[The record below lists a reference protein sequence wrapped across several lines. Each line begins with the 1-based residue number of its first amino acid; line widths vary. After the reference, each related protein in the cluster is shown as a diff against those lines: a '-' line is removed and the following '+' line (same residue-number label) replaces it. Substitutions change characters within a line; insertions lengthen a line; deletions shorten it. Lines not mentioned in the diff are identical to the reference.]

1 MKKLFPLSP
10 VLSVSFRSC
19 PFMGLVASIFL
30 CGCTATQ
37 VRWDASKMRKD
48 VMLYYND
55 EIMDNLIRAKYHL
68 PFVHVDIQ
76 SLTSQGA
83 SQISGTIGGG
93 ETRTH
98 NNSPVGVLA
107 NVLNTVTRP
116 FVYSVTPQQSETLT
130 ITAAPALGGQ
140 TVAEASPTPL
150 PELEITRTT
159 ETKKG
164 EETTE
169 VTTEKT
175 LKPAPKPSTVTIY
188 DLYEHFATS
197 YVSGPDIRPPERPY
211 VPGTLKRWGDRYYYY
226 IDDSYRWK
234 YYDFCR
240 KLFTKGQ
247 ATSLERQVEAARADV
262 EAVKSQLATPE
273 APR

>member
-1 MKKLFPLSP
+1 MYLCVGI
-10 VLSVSFRSC
+10 VL
-19 PFMGLVASIFL
+19 LT
-30 CGCTATQ
+30 GCTATQ

-48 VMLYYND
+48 VMVYYND

-107 NVLNTVTRP
+107 NVFNTVARP

-140 TVAEASPTPL
+140 TIAEASPTPM
-150 PELEITRTT
+150 PKLEVTRTS
-159 ETKKG
+159 ETKK
-164 EETTE
+164 E
-169 VTTEKT
+169 
-175 LKPAPKPSTVTIY
+175 
-188 DLYEHFATS
+188 
-197 YVSGPDIRPPERPY
+197 
-211 VPGTLKRWGDRYYYY
+211 
-226 IDDSYRWK
+226 
-234 YYDFCR
+234 
-240 KLFTKGQ
+240 GQ
-247 ATSLERQVEAARADV
+247 ATERTNSEDFKTRSEAIDGYH
-262 EAVKSQLATPE
+262 L
-273 APR
+273 